1 MENVES
7 KGNENV
13 KVSMT
18 PIWEIRLRSALSSL
32 GAAERRVAEY
42 ILNNPEKVIYQTI
55 TELAE
60 STQASEATAVRFCRH
75 IGYKGFQG
83 LKIAMAQDLVPTIE
97 AIHEGI
103 QVGDNIAQIKNKVFF
118 GSIQALQDT
127 ISIIDDTELEKAV
140 EAIYKAS
147 KFDIYGLGGSGCIA
161 EDARH
166 KFMKIGIRSNA
177 YTDCNLQAMSAALL
191 GKGDT
196 ALAISHSGS
205 VKDVV
210 EALQIAK
217 QQGATTICITH
228 YAKSPITEVADIK
241 LFTTATEM
249 MFRSDA
255 MASRIAQL
263 AIVDTLY
270 TGVALKL
277 GERAEQSLKAVRQAV
292 VSKGF

>member
-1 MENVES
+1 MSNQPNDAVT
-7 KGNENV
+7 
-13 KVSMT
+13 VSRT
-18 PIWEIRLRSALSSL
+18 PVWEIKLRSVLSVL

-42 ILNNPEKVIYQTI
+42 VLNNQDKIVYQSI

-60 STQASEATAVRFCRH
+60 AAGVSEATVVRFCRRLGH
-75 IGYKGFQG
+75 KGFQG
-83 LKIAMAQDLVPTIE
+83 LKIALAQDIVPTLQ
-97 AIHEGI
+97 AIHEEISEDDG
-103 QVGDNIAQIKNKVFF
+103 VSEIKQKVFV
-118 GSIQALQDT
+118 GSIKALQDT
-127 ISIIDDTELEKAV
+127 VMITDDAELSRAIDAIAKA
-140 EAIYKAS
+140 A

-166 KFMKIGIRSNA
+166 KFMKIGVRSA
-177 YTDCNLQAMSAALL
+177 VYTDCNLQAMSAALL
-191 GKGDT
+191 GPQDV

-205 VKDVV
+205 VRDTV

-228 YAKSPITEVADIK
+228 YAKSPISEVADIK
-241 LFTTATEM
+241 LFTTSEEM

-263 AIVDTLY
+263 AIIDTLY
-270 TGVALKL
+270 VGVALKM
-277 GERAEQSLKAVRQAV
+277 GEKATQALKAVRQAV